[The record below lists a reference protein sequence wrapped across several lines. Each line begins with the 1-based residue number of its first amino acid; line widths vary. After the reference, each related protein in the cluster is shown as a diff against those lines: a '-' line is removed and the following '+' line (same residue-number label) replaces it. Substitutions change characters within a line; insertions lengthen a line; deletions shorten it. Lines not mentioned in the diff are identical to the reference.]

1 MSARRRLALCVVD
14 DDAAELARFRKY
26 LKEYFDIGIGSSVE
40 DSQKDLEQRHQRK
53 PDLFVLDMY
62 FPTKVNTD
70 ADRAALDQKWE
81 DYCAA
86 EGKWK
91 TALLQLG
98 QSLKGG
104 RALAKQVRSLGKRF
118 VFITRKGNLND
129 GIEAYE
135 QIGALSVIRKPD
147 PPLSVGAPRSKK
159 QTQKARDHAMK
170 ELANNVRDEIKS
182 AVQRA
187 VPALSK
193 KAFVAMW
200 YDKQVVPAYE
210 CGIDP
215 AIRAA
220 GYKPVLIKNKEH
232 INKIDDEITA
242 EINRSAFLIAD
253 FTGHRG
259 GVYFEA
265 GYAMGRGV
273 PVIFTCRKDQ
283 MRKLHFDVRQYN
295 CIDWKTPSELKR
307 RLRKRIGK
315 GLRGP

>member
-1 MSARRRLALCVVD
+1 MSTKRKLALCVVD
-14 DDAAELARFRKY
+14 DDPDELARFERYMK
-26 LKEYFDIGIGSSVE
+26 KEFYIGIGSSV
-40 DSQKDLEQRHQRK
+40 DDAQRDLESKHKRK

-62 FPTKVNTD
+62 FPTKVNND
-70 ADRAALDQKWE
+70 ADRAALDQRWE
-81 DYCAA
+81 EFCAA
-86 EGKWK
+86 EEKLK

-104 RALAKQVRSLGKRF
+104 RALAKQVRALGKRF

-135 QIGALSVIRKPD
+135 HIGALSVIRKPD
-147 PPLSVGAPRSKK
+147 PPISVGAPRSKK
-159 QTQKARDHAMK
+159 QTKKARDHAMK
-170 ELANNVRDEIKS
+170 ELANNIRDEIKS

-200 YDKQVVPAYE
+200 YDKQAVPAYE
-210 CGIDP
+210 RGIDP

-220 GYKPVLIKNKEH
+220 GYKPALIKNKEH

-283 MRKLHFDVRQYN
+283 MKKLHFDVRQYN

-315 GLRGP
+315 ALRGP